1 LQNSQ
6 HLIIYLLSF
15 AVFLVVKSS
24 SNKINHHKKAIQPKQ
39 KPTKKAIQPKQKP
52 TKKAIQPKQKPTKKA
67 TSSERRIGSQ
77 HTAKRS
83 PSPAKTIVERKAD
96 KQEHSEDKGK
106 TVRPETEVVTYSE
119 IDFQLREIT
128 PTGKQ
133 VLVGPPS
140 LTRFERARITG
151 ARSLQLSLGAPA
163 LIKIPEKVKDSVT
176 LASLEL
182 DAKAL
187 PISIRRV
194 LPNGLYQD
202 IPADWLK

>member
-1 LQNSQ
+1 LKNSQ

-24 SNKINHHKKAIQPKQ
+24 SSKTNPRKKATQSKQ
-39 KPTKKAIQPKQKP
+39 KPAKKATQSKQKP
-52 TKKAIQPKQKPTKKA
+52 AKKA
-67 TSSERRIGSQ
+67 TSNKSKVAPQSSTKLSAASQ
-77 HTAKRS
+77 KKVDQE
-83 PSPAKTIVERKAD
+83 PSKEIQKA
-96 KQEHSEDKGK
+96 S
-106 TVRPETEVVTYSE
+106 RPEDEVVTYGE
-119 IDFQLREIT
+119 IEFQLREIT
-128 PTGKQ
+128 STGKQ
-133 VLVGPPS
+133 VLVGPTF

-163 LIKIPEKVKDSVT
+163 LIKVPEGVKDSVT

-182 DAKAL
+182 DARAL

>member
-1 LQNSQ
+1 M
-6 HLIIYLLSF
+6 
-15 AVFLVVKSS
+15 FLVVKSS
-24 SNKINHHKKAIQPKQ
+24 NKTNPHKKAQQSKQ
-39 KPTKKAIQPKQKP
+39 KPAN
-52 TKKAIQPKQKPTKKA
+52 KA
-67 TSSERRIGSQ
+67 TPNKIKVAARSS
-77 HTAKRS
+77 TKL
-83 PSPAKTIVERKAD
+83 SPANQKKIDRERSKEMQ
-96 KQEHSEDKGK
+96 KVS
-106 TVRPETEVVTYSE
+106 RPEDEVVTYGE
-119 IDFQLREIT
+119 IEFQLREIT
-128 PTGKQ
+128 PGSKQ
-133 VLVGPPS
+133 ILVGPTF

-163 LIKIPEKVKDSVT
+163 LIKVPEEVKDSVT